1 MKLSQSVDS
10 QHQLAVV
17 SRSKSDQSE
26 TAPAGNEQ
34 QQQQQEQLN
43 NNSSF
48 KPKVEDTVNLIT
60 NMLKERRRELDLP
73 DGLEVGTAKNDFCC
87 VLTYSI
93 AAEEAIEWACV
104 SC

>member
-26 TAPAGNEQ
+26 TAPAGSEQ
-34 QQQQQEQLN
+34 QQQQQQLN

-48 KPKVEDTVNLIT
+48 KPKIEDTVNLIT

-73 DGLEVGTAKNDFCC
+73 DGLEVGTANN
-87 VLTYSI
+87 
-93 AAEEAIEWACV
+93 
-104 SC
+104 

>member
-1 MKLSQSVDS
+1 MKLSQSADS

-26 TAPAGNEQ
+26 TAPAGSEQ
-34 QQQQQEQLN
+34 QQQQLN

-73 DGLEVGTAKNDFCC
+73 DGLEVGTAKNEFYW
-87 VLTYSI
+87 VLMPLRGSDRVGLWHLLTSK
-93 AAEEAIEWACV
+93 
-104 SC
+104 